1 MKQMACE
8 IIFKC
13 NSINNKNIREGELK
27 ILRKND
33 SGLYFEFGENE
44 MNKKK
49 RYYKDLDSLNKDYE
63 KVLKLKSESDK
74 KEEVKKAEQE
84 EEECEEE
91 KPTKYTKKS
100 LL

>member
-1 MKQMACE
+1 MACE

-27 ILRKND
+27 ILRKNE

-91 KPTKYTKKS
+91 KPAKYTKKS

>member
-1 MKQMACE
+1 MACE

-27 ILRKND
+27 ILRKNEA
-33 SGLYFEFGENE
+33 GLFFEFGENE

-49 RYYKDLDSLNKDYE
+49 RHYKDLESLNKDYE
-63 KVLKLKSESDK
+63 KVLKLKAEADKVTES
-74 KEEVKKAEQE
+74 VKAAQE

-91 KPTKYTKKS
+91 KPVKYTKKS
-100 LL
+100 IL

>member
-1 MKQMACE
+1 MACE

-27 ILRKND
+27 ILRKNEA
-33 SGLYFEFGENE
+33 GLFFEFGENE

-49 RYYKDLDSLNKDYE
+49 RYYKDLESLNKDYE
-63 KVLKLKSESDK
+63 KVLKLKAEADK
-74 KEEVKKAEQE
+74 VTEAVKVAQE

-91 KPTKYTKKS
+91 KPVKYTKKS
-100 LL
+100 IL

>member
-1 MKQMACE
+1 MACE

-27 ILRKND
+27 ILRKNEA
-33 SGLYFEFGENE
+33 GLYFEFGENE

-49 RYYKDLDSLNKDYE
+49 RYYKDLDDLNKDYE
-63 KVLKLKSESDK
+63 KVLKLKAESDK
-74 KEEVKKAEQE
+74 KEEVKKVEQE

-91 KPTKYTKKS
+91 KPAKYTKKG